1 MAKEGLGLEI
11 TELRLGLPVDD
22 HDNKGERLVSGSKKT
37 KRVFSEMMVSS
48 SLDTD
53 GEHGVL
59 SSVEIVTGEVEDDSI
74 PKAKSQAVGWPP
86 VCSYRTKKNNNK
98 ESSKA
103 IGYVKVSMYGVPY
116 LRKVDLGSSKGYT
129 HLATVLEK
137 LFGCLGLGVALKE
150 GEKFEHVIIYE
161 DKDRD
166 WMLVGDVPWQMFKQS
181 YMRLRIVKRSDA
193 TGFGM
198 QQDLSFLIDIHRG

>member
-11 TELRLGLPVDD
+11 TELRLGLPVD
-22 HDNKGERLVSGSKKT
+22 NNGERLVSGSNKT
-37 KRVFSEMMVSS
+37 KRVFSEMMIS

-53 GEHGVL
+53 GESVV
-59 SSVEIVTGEVEDDSI
+59 SSVEIVTGEVEDDSV
-74 PKAKSQAVGWPP
+74 PKAKNEAVGWPP

-103 IGYVKVSMYGVPY
+103 IGYMKVSMYGVPY

-150 GEKFEHVIIYE
+150 GEKFEYVIIYE

-166 WMLVGDVPWQMFKQS
+166 WMLVGDVPWQMFKES
-181 YMRLRIVKRSDA
+181 CMRLRIVKRSDA
-193 TGFGM
+193 TGFGP
-198 QQDLSFLIDIHRG
+198 QRDLSLESYSSMMI

>member
-1 MAKEGLGLEI
+1 MSKEGLGHEI
-11 TELRLGLPVDD
+11 TELRLGLPVD
-22 HDNKGERLVSGSKKT
+22 NNAERLVSESKKT
-37 KRVFSEMMVSS
+37 KRVFSEMLIPS

-53 GEHGVL
+53 GDNSVI
-59 SSVEIVTGEVEDDSI
+59 SSVDTVNGEVEDDSA

-137 LFGCLGLGVALKE
+137 LFGCLGLGSSCFISVINIYIVML
-150 GEKFEHVIIYE
+150 EKRIHHIELIIGYE
-161 DKDRD
+161 
-166 WMLVGDVPWQMFKQS
+166 
-181 YMRLRIVKRSDA
+181 I
-193 TGFGM
+193 
-198 QQDLSFLIDIHRG
+198 

>member
-11 TELRLGLPVDD
+11 TELRLGLPVD
-22 HDNKGERLVSGSKKT
+22 NNGERLVSGSKKT
-37 KRVFSEMMVSS
+37 KRVFSEMMISS

-53 GEHGVL
+53 GANSVV
-59 SSVEIVTGEVEDDSI
+59 SSVDIVTREVEDDSV
-74 PKAKSQAVGWPP
+74 PKDKSQAVGWPP

-98 ESSKA
+98 ELSKA

-116 LRKVDLGSSKGYT
+116 LRKIDLGSSKGYT

-137 LFGCLGLGVALKE
+137 LFDCLGLGVALKE
-150 GEKFEHVIIYE
+150 GEKFEYVIIYE

-166 WMLVGDVPWQMFKQS
+166 WMLVGDVPWQMFKES
-181 YMRLRIVKRSDA
+181 CMRLRIVTRSDA
-193 TGFGM
+193 TGFGL
-198 QQDLSFLIDIHRG
+198 QQNLSLQLE

>member
-11 TELRLGLPVDD
+11 TELRLGLPVD
-22 HDNKGERLVSGSKKT
+22 NNGERLVSGSKKT
-37 KRVFSEMMVSS
+37 KRVFSEMMISS

-53 GEHGVL
+53 GANSVV
-59 SSVEIVTGEVEDDSI
+59 SSVEDDSV
-74 PKAKSQAVGWPP
+74 PKDKSQAVGWPP

-98 ESSKA
+98 ELSKA

-116 LRKVDLGSSKGYT
+116 LRKIDLGSSKGYT

-150 GEKFEHVIIYE
+150 GEKFEYVIIYE

-166 WMLVGDVPWQMFKQS
+166 WMLVGDVPWQMFKES
-181 YMRLRIVKRSDA
+181 CMRLRIVKRSDA
-193 TGFGM
+193 TGFGL
-198 QQDLSFLIDIHRG
+198 QQNLSLQLE

>member
-11 TELRLGLPVDD
+11 TELRLGLPVD
-22 HDNKGERLVSGSKKT
+22 NNGERLVSGSKKT
-37 KRVFSEMMVSS
+37 KRVFSEMMMSSS

-53 GEHGVL
+53 GENSVV
-59 SSVEIVTGEVEDDSI
+59 SSVDIV

-86 VCSYRTKKNNNK
+86 VCSYRRKKKNINK

-103 IGYVKVSMYGVPY
+103 EGYVKVSMYGVPY
-116 LRKVDLGSSKGYT
+116 LRKVDLRSSKGYT
-129 HLATVLEK
+129 HLATLLEK

-150 GEKFEHVIIYE
+150 GEKFEYVIIYE

-166 WMLVGDVPWQMFKQS
+166 WMLVGDVPWQMFKES
-181 YMRLRIVKRSDA
+181 CMRLRIVKRSD
-193 TGFGM
+193 TTDFCL
-198 QQDLSFLIDIHRG
+198 QRDLSLE